1 MVHYFSP
8 TLICQSGLNWM
19 QNLTNLTKLPCTAEA
34 SMDTQ
39 IIRSWKKH
47 ESMENLV
54 VLKFKTKMQAR
65 LSEEES

>member
-8 TLICQSGLNWM
+8 TRICQKGFNWM
-19 QNLTNLTKLPCTAEA
+19 QNLINLTKLPCTAEA

-47 ESMENLV
+47 ESIENLV
-54 VLKFKTKMQAR
+54 V
-65 LSEEES
+65 

>member
-1 MVHYFSP
+1 
-8 TLICQSGLNWM
+8 
-19 QNLTNLTKLPCTAEA
+19 
-34 SMDTQ
+34 MDTQ

-54 VLKFKTKMQAR
+54 VLKIIPKMQSR